1 MTKKTVAA
9 IDLGTNSCRLLIAD
23 LNGKSLYKNAIS
35 TRMGEGMSLANR
47 FTPEAITRGIEC
59 FCTFK
64 RLMDEHNVVAYRTI
78 GTAACRMAENG
89 EEFVKKVKSN
99 SGIELEVI
107 NGYDEA
113 VLNLQGALLNLQQE
127 KAEYVLVYD
136 LGGGSTEITLATHS
150 KKPQILHTIS
160 IPWGARNASEKFDL
174 HEFDAQKAGRLAAE
188 IGCYTQKFIHESGLE
203 KYRDRVCFCAT
214 SSTPLRLTHL
224 ARGWEPYDRS
234 RADGVKIATEDLDAA
249 IAGVQRLS
257 LSEMAENACIGP
269 ARAEIFN
276 AAGVIFGK
284 IYHDLGAKEMVV
296 SLKSAV
302 DSMVND
308 LCERKRH
315 EQNSLCQGHWR

>member
-35 TRMGEGMSLANR
+35 TRLGEGMSNGNC
-47 FTPEAITRGIEC
+47 FTPEAIARGIEC

-64 RLMDEHNVVAYRTI
+64 SLMDEHHVTAYRAI
-78 GTAACRMAENG
+78 ATAACRMAENG
-89 EEFVKKVKSN
+89 SDFVKKVKSN

-127 KAEYVLVYD
+127 KAEYALVYD
-136 LGGGSTEITLATHS
+136 LGGGSTEITLATRS
-150 KKPQILHTIS
+150 KKPRILYTIS
-160 IPWGARNASEKFDL
+160 IPWGARNAAEKFDL
-174 HEFDAQKAGRLAAE
+174 HEFDAKKAARLAAE
-188 IGCYTQKFIHESGLE
+188 IGCYTQKFIHESGFE
-203 KYRDRVCFCAT
+203 KYRDQVCFCAT

-224 ARGWEPYDRS
+224 ALGWEPYDRA
-234 RADGVKIATEDLDAA
+234 RADGVKIATKNLDAA
-249 IAGVQRLS
+249 IAKVQSLT

-269 ARAEIFN
+269 ARADIFN

-284 IYHDLGAKEMVV
+284 IYRDLGAGEMVV

-302 DSMVND
+302 DSMIND
-308 LCERKRH
+308 LCERKRY
-315 EQNSLCQGHWR
+315 EQNSVSQGHWR

>member
-35 TRMGEGMSLANR
+35 TRMGEGMSSGNC
-47 FTPEAITRGIEC
+47 FTPEAIARGIEC

-64 RLMDEHNVVAYRTI
+64 RMMDEHHVTAYRAI
-78 GTAACRMAENG
+78 ATAACRMAKNG
-89 EEFVKKVKSN
+89 SDFVKKVKSN

-127 KAEYVLVYD
+127 KAEYALVYD
-136 LGGGSTEITLATHS
+136 LGGGSTEITLATRS
-150 KKPQILHTIS
+150 KKPRILYTIS
-160 IPWGARNASEKFDL
+160 IPWGARNAAEKFDL
-174 HEFDAQKAGRLAAE
+174 HEFDTQKASRLATE
-188 IGCYTQKFIHESGLE
+188 IGCYTQKFIHESGFE
-203 KYRDRVCFCAT
+203 KYRNQICFCAT

-224 ARGWEPYDRS
+224 AFGWEPYDRS
-234 RADGVKIATEDLDAA
+234 RADGVKIATKDLDAA
-249 IAGVQRLS
+249 IAKVQS
-257 LSEMAENACIGP
+257 LTLPEMAQNACIGP
-269 ARAEIFN
+269 ARADIFN

-284 IYHDLGAKEMVV
+284 IYRDLGAGEMVV

-302 DSMVND
+302 DSMIND
-308 LCERKRH
+308 LCERKLY
-315 EQNSLCQGHWR
+315 EQNSVSQGHWR